1 MRIYA
6 SIEDFFQS
14 PLFITLALVIFFGI
28 IVLAVILVKKYV
40 KPFQNTEKPKSDKE
54 IAEEEVNRLV
64 TDITDEETL
73 QQMNEAARELEK
85 DSDRPTEQEV
95 AEEEVAEEEVE
106 RATEAVEDEAAAE
119 AMRRYAEEHPEEAAA
134 FQDKEDK

>member
-85 DSDRPTEQEV
+85 DSNRPTEQ
-95 AEEEVAEEEVE
+95 EVAEEEVE

>member
-64 TDITDEETL
+64 TDITDEVTL

-85 DSDRPTEQEV
+85 DSDRPTEQEI
-95 AEEEVAEEEVE
+95 AEEEVE

>member
-40 KPFQNTEKPKSDKE
+40 KPFQNTEKPLSDKE

-95 AEEEVAEEEVE
+95 AEEEVE
-106 RATEAVEDEAAAE
+106 RATETVEDEAAAE

-134 FQDKEDK
+134 FQNKEDK

>member
-64 TDITDEETL
+64 TDITDEVTL

-85 DSDRPTEQEV
+85 DSDRPTEQEI
-95 AEEEVAEEEVE
+95 AEEEVE

-134 FQDKEDK
+134 FEEKEDK

>member
-1 MRIYA
+1 MRTYA

-14 PLFITLALVIFFGI
+14 PLFITLALVIFFGV

-64 TDITDEETL
+64 TDITDEQTL

-95 AEEEVAEEEVE
+95 AEEEVE
-106 RATEAVEDEAAAE
+106 RATEMVEDEAAAE

>member
-1 MRIYA
+1 MRTYA
-6 SIEDFFQS
+6 SIEEFFQS

-40 KPFQNTEKPKSDKE
+40 KPFQNTEKPKCDKE

-64 TDITDEETL
+64 TDITDEKTL

-85 DSDRPTEQEV
+85 DSDRPTEQ
-95 AEEEVAEEEVE
+95 EVAEEEVE

-134 FQDKEDK
+134 FEDKEDK

>member
-40 KPFQNTEKPKSDKE
+40 NPFQNTEKPKSDKE

-85 DSDRPTEQEV
+85 DSDRPTEQEI
-95 AEEEVAEEEVE
+95 AEEEVE